1 MSWAETLR
9 CTRLLSG
16 SVKRAPFYMESHFLQ
31 VKKLHIVDY
40 APNKS
45 CQGFHH
51 AGNLLTSQ
59 EEKQGKDLYGAGV
72 GDSILEAST
81 AVGFLCTNL
90 GCCALH
96 PVTPKLRR
104 IPCCNLMSD
113 SYTCVSARITLACVE
128 VLFSF
133 RQEVCLLLGG
143 TECGMEADYT
153 WIRKGKVSGI
163 V

>member
-113 SYTCVSARITLACVE
+113 SYTCVSCEFTCELPWL
-128 VLFSF
+128 VLKFSF
-133 RQEVCLLLGG
+133 LL
-143 TECGMEADYT
+143 D
-153 WIRKGKVSGI
+153 RKCASCWAGLSAGWKLITRGLERAK
-163 V
+163 